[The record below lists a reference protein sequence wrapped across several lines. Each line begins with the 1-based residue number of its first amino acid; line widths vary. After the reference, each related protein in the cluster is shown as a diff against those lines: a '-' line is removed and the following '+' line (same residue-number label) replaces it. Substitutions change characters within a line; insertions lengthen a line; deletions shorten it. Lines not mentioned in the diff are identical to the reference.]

1 MRKAFLISMTVW
13 SVIMMY
19 AQNEVIFNDF
29 IASFPEWEEGAMDN
43 KSIFFQGENL
53 WGESLMNE
61 DHVKMYIPHQLID
74 IYGCAKGK
82 VAFNY
87 GYKITKD
94 NCYVC
99 FMIRHCDTP
108 NKEFYPYID
117 DIIVTYR
124 KDGQIIDFAETARF
138 GDLWLYEV
146 RELDGYESFVVAQA
160 NYDFNE
166 VWEGSYT
173 SLDKKVGTVQ
183 IWKYKVSKKGVIKSK
198 LIETFNA
205 TASWNGDDY
214 DIDGLN
220 KHKYF
225 DKQWK
230 K

>member
-1 MRKAFLISMTVW
+1 MKKIIVLILALTINDIVLCQETV
-13 SVIMMY
+13 
-19 AQNEVIFNDF
+19 NCGFNDF
-29 IASFPEWEEGAMDN
+29 IASFPEWEEGVMDN

-61 DHVKMYIPHQLID
+61 DHVKMYIPHKLID
-74 IYGCAKGK
+74 TCGCTKGK

-87 GYKITKD
+87 GYKITKGKY
-94 NCYVC
+94 YVC

-138 GDLWLYEV
+138 GDLWFY
-146 RELDGYESFVVAQA
+146 DIKDIGGYENFVVAQVY
-160 NYDFNE
+160 YDLNE
-166 VWEGSYT
+166 VWDGNYI
-173 SLDKKVGTVQ
+173 SLDGKYGIVQ
-183 IWKYKVSKKGVIKSK
+183 IKKYKINKKGKVKSK
-198 LIETFNA
+198 LIETFKAVSN
-205 TASWNGDDY
+205 WNGNDY

-225 DKQWK
+225 YE
-230 K
+230 